1 MTDYYGDTYR
11 RQDPFAEAYVF
22 SHDLTTAQAEAMR
35 QVEYTIYEH
44 KDPVPVYVHQA
55 EERALDFLRRT
66 APDPLPTDTASWG
79 MSWTGVMEAISEGPQ
94 SHAGERKGGG
104 RVPVWALACL
114 FAGLVLIG
122 FSMVGMG
129 YLVTM

>member
-1 MTDYYGDTYR
+1 MTDYYGDTYQR
-11 RQDPFAEAYVF
+11 MDPFADSYVF
-22 SHDLTTAQAEAMR
+22 STDLTAMQAEAMR

-44 KDPVPVYVHQA
+44 EDRVPVHVHQA
-55 EERALDFLRRT
+55 EARVLGFLRRT
-66 APDPLPTDTASWG
+66 TPDPLPTDTASWG
-79 MSWTGVMEAISEGPQ
+79 MSWTGVMDAISEGPQ

-104 RVPVWALACL
+104 RVPVWTLLCL
-114 FAGLVLIG
+114 FVGLVLIG